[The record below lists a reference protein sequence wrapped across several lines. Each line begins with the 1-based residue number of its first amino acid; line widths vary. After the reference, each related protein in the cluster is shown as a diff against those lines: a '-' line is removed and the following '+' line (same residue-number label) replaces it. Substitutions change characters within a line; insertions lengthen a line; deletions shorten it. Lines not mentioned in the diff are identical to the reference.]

1 MILRRFISGAILIP
15 VVSIP
20 AIVGGALYFSL
31 ILAAASIAAFEY
43 DDLMRRGG
51 YRPERLWGFTL
62 ILLLL
67 ADAAFPNNRIM
78 QSGLPLFV
86 MLTLA
91 VPLRWNNLDG
101 ALLNW
106 ALTLAGALYIG
117 VLLAQ
122 FIVLRQLDLGLP
134 LSGLAALVTWVS
146 DTGAYFIGTRWGRRR
161 LAPRI
166 SPKKSWEGAIGGG
179 LLAVLVGIVW
189 ALYTMPNIL
198 LVHIVILSVL
208 IVVAGMI
215 GDLAESLLKRQVGA
229 KDAGEFIPGH
239 GGVLDRIDSLMFA
252 FAVTTLYAVWVL
264 NLK

>member
-1 MILRRFISGAILIP
+1 MSGTILIP
-15 VVSIP
+15 LVSIP
-20 AIVGGALYFSL
+20 AYYGGALYFAL
-31 ILAAASIAAFEY
+31 ILLVASLAAYEY

-91 VPLRWNNLDG
+91 VPLSWRNLDG

-122 FIVLRQLDLGLP
+122 CIVLRELPNGLP
-134 LSGLAALVTWVS
+134 LSALAAFVTWAS
-146 DTGAYFIGTRWGRRR
+146 DTGAYFVGTRFGRHPM
-161 LAPRI
+161 APRI

-179 LLAVLVGIVW
+179 LIAVLVGVAW
-189 ALYTMPNIL
+189 GWYTMPTIAL
-198 LVHIVILSVL
+198 IHIVILSAV
-208 IVVAGMI
+208 IVIAGMI
-215 GDLAESLLKRQVGA
+215 GDLAESLIKRQVGA

-252 FAVTTLYAVWVL
+252 FAATALYAVWIL